1 MNRPRAFTLIEVTLA
16 LALALVL
23 LALVIVRLPWGG
35 PRQAVIQAANRLGCQ
50 VRLCR
55 ERARE
60 EEALYALRL
69 NLASGSYSV
78 VRPADRSE
86 DALAK
91 AAILYSAALAAP
103 LSFKQVL
110 MQGSPQP
117 NPVLFFDA
125 RGVLPETSIDI
136 ATQQVGV
143 LLRIDPVLNE
153 VVYVEH

>member
-1 MNRPRAFTLIEVTLA
+1 MSQARAFTLIEVALA

-35 PRQAVIQAANRLGCQ
+35 PRQAVIQAANRLGYQ

-60 EEALYALRL
+60 EETLYALRI
-69 NLASGSYSV
+69 NPASGVYGV
-78 VRPADRSE
+78 AQPADRSE

-91 AAILYSAALAAP
+91 APILHSAALPVP
-103 LSFKQVL
+103 LAFKQIL
-110 MQGSPQP
+110 IQGSPQP

-125 RGVLPETSIDI
+125 RGILPETTIDI
-136 ATQQVGV
+136 ATPHNGV
-143 LLRIDPVLNE
+143 LLRIDPVRNE